1 MRPSPKT
8 GKSGLIVFGKILELS
23 LTFLN
28 GDPVKTATSQR
39 LLGVILT
46 DRYSNWAELKAR
58 AAIVSEK
65 LTRFTPLWRSA
76 WIGRNRKIVVVVA
89 VVQAAYIYAVHTM
102 VLTASQQRYIDSQ
115 QQRWLRR
122 VLDKPTVRDGVPTRT
137 RNIDVLHFAKQQKLS
152 RQILGAALRWFGHV
166 YRLPNDS
173 IIRKAHFCGQ
183 APVRS
188 TLLRNPGRPRKEWSA
203 TMYEHAVIIAN
214 SRQVSVDTLM
224 SNTKRWNQAVR
235 ENLKLDIP
243 EQKLLP
249 AMNTPGW
256 FASLFFY
263 RLNHDGRS
271 GGVNG

>member
-1 MRPSPKT
+1 M
-8 GKSGLIVFGKILELS
+8 
-23 LTFLN
+23 LN
-28 GDPVKTATSQR
+28 GV
-39 LLGVILT
+39 VLT

-137 RNIDVLHFAKQQKLS
+137 RNIDML
-152 RQILGAALRWFGHV
+152 
-166 YRLPNDS
+166 
-173 IIRKAHFCGQ
+173 HFCGQ

-243 EQKLLP
+243 EQKPLP

>member
-1 MRPSPKT
+1 MT
-8 GKSGLIVFGKILELS
+8 
-23 LTFLN
+23 T
-28 GDPVKTATSQR
+28 
-39 LLGVILT
+39 
-46 DRYSNWAELKAR
+46 
-58 AAIVSEK
+58 
-65 LTRFTPLWRSA
+65 
-76 WIGRNRKIVVVVA
+76 
-89 VVQAAYIYAVHTM
+89 
-102 VLTASQQRYIDSQ
+102 QQRCIDAQ

-122 VLDKPTVRDGVPTRT
+122 VLDKPIVRDGVPTRT

-166 YRLPNDS
+166 YRLPGDS

-243 EQKLLP
+243 EQKPLP

-263 RLNHDGRS
+263 RLNHDGKS